1 MKLPDRRILGLH
13 ISPQKGVDKK
23 IIIYFDNLQIFEN
36 LYIGGSPW
44 SVEALDP
51 QPSNLASLG
60 LIVPHNAQRK
70 YAPYVISISWL
81 GHRSGG

>member
-36 LYIGGSPW
+36 LYK
-44 SVEALDP
+44 L
-51 QPSNLASLG
+51 LG
-60 LIVPHNAQRK
+60 IAK
-70 YAPYVISISWL
+70 L
-81 GHRSGG
+81 GI